1 MSRYLD
7 QDELPRRA
15 VREEPER
22 EISLSTGTVLALFFV
37 LALICAVFFGF
48 GFSMGKKSAQSTAA
62 ELAASKATTGH
73 APETDD
79 SAASTDTQPDTPEP
93 AKQTPAVVISTP
105 APAHKPSAIA
115 KLAPPEASSEDET
128 PAASKPAVTKPAPA
142 AAKPPTPTPAP
153 TVASNIASNA
163 APTAAPT
170 QAPGTT
176 IVQIAAISHAEDAAM
191 LVAALKRK
199 GYAVTSH
206 TYPDKLVHIQVG
218 PYANKK
224 DAEAMR
230 QRLIAD
236 GYNAILK

>member
-62 ELAASKATTGH
+62 ELAASR
-73 APETDD
+73 
-79 SAASTDTQPDTPEP
+79 AASHASQTPDADDTPATDTQPETPEP
-93 AKQTPAVVISTP
+93 AKQSPAVVASTP

-115 KLAPPEASSEDET
+115 KLAPAATAPEDGAPVAD
-128 PAASKPAVTKPAPA
+128 KPAVTKPAPV
-142 AAKPPTPTPAP
+142 AAKPATPTPAP
-153 TVASNIASNA
+153 TVAS
-163 APTAAPT
+163 TAAPT